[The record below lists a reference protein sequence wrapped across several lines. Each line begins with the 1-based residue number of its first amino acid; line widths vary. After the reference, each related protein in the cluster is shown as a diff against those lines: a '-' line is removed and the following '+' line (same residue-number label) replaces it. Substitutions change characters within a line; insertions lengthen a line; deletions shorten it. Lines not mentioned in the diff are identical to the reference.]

1 MIKMDREILRTPDS
15 RFENLSG
22 FNYAPHYVEIEGIR
36 IHYVEEGN
44 SEKAPILLMHGEPSW
59 CYLYRKMIPI
69 LTGTGHHIIAPDLVG
84 FGRSDKFTRIE
95 DYTYQMQVD
104 IFTDFV
110 RKLDLTEITLF
121 CQDWGGLIGLRVVAN
136 EPDRFTRIVAAN
148 TGLPD
153 FGTLINL
160 IFPSL
165 FRFLVKR
172 QGNVTREDLDSDEY
186 SSKKSIK
193 PFLRWVAYSQTA
205 PEFPISE
212 IIQNGTETELT
223 PDVLAAYDAPFPN
236 DSYKAG
242 ARIMPSLV
250 PTQLK
255 ENHKTWKEVFSK
267 WNKPFLTTFSD
278 MDPITRG
285 QDKEFHAR
293 VPGTKEQPHT
303 TIKGAGHFLQEDK
316 GEELA
321 KVLLDFLKS
330 TSN

>member
-1 MIKMDREILRTPDS
+1 MKVKHEIIRTPES

-22 FNYAPHYVEIEGIR
+22 FNYSPHYIKIQDLR
-36 IHYVEEGN
+36 IHYIEEGN
-44 SEKAPILLMHGEPSW
+44 LEKSPILLMHGEPSW

-69 LTGTGHHIIAPDLVG
+69 LTGAGHHIIAPDLVG
-84 FGRSDKFTRIE
+84 FGRSDKFTQME

-104 IFTDFV
+104 IFTEFV
-110 RKLDLTEITLF
+110 KKLDLTDIALF

-136 EPDRFTRIVAAN
+136 EADRFTRIIAAN

-153 FGTLINL
+153 FGTFANL
-160 IFPSL
+160 IFPPL

-172 QGNVTREDLDSDEY
+172 QGKISDSQDTEEVED

-193 PFLRWVAYSQTA
+193 PFVRWVAYTQTS
-205 PEFPISE
+205 PEFPIGE
-212 IIQNGTETELT
+212 IIQNGTQTQLP
-223 PDVLAAYDAPFPN
+223 PDVIAAYEAPFPD

-250 PTQLK
+250 PSQLK
-255 ENHKTWKEVFSK
+255 ENHKTWKKVFYK

-285 QDKEFHAR
+285 QDEEFQSR
-293 VPGTKEQPHT
+293 IPGAIGQPHT
-303 TIKGAGHFLQEDK
+303 TITGAGHFLQEDK

-321 KVLLDFLKS
+321 NIILDFIKS